1 SLLAAMQT
9 KIQKVNYKFLDLNAK
24 WLLGSNTDNKYF
36 QDSAIQQKFNIATSS
51 QKRNKRLLDV
61 FVAIALFLISP
72 LYMLIYK
79 NSQGLFSN
87 IIAVIL
93 GNRTWV
99 SYEMFRNNTINLPQI
114 KQGILMPFNMIKTDD
129 LSNVNI
135 DYLLYKYAKD

>member
-1 SLLAAMQT
+1 
-9 KIQKVNYKFLDLNAK
+9 
-24 WLLGSNTDNKYF
+24 
-36 QDSAIQQKFNIATSS
+36 
-51 QKRNKRLLDV
+51 LLDV

-135 DYLLYKYAKD
+135 DYLLYKYAKDYNYLDDLGIIWKNLKLLGKKQ